1 MIYLRSEAQA
11 MGSCTVPSKGIGY
24 SVLPK
29 HGLDLVP
36 LLELLGVSQAVEKM
50 ADRIQAM
57 QDEVS

>member
-1 MIYLRSEAQA
+1 MMYLRSEAQA

-24 SVLPK
+24 GVLPK
-29 HGLDLVP
+29 HALDLV

>member
-1 MIYLRSEAQA
+1 MR
-11 MGSCTVPSKGIGY
+11 SCTVPSKGIGY
-24 SVLPK
+24 GVLPK
-29 HGLDLVP
+29 HALDLV